1 METVHEEALA
11 AAGVRADGTID
22 INAALRALLEGL
34 LNAVM
39 DEQASEL
46 GVPRNGYRER
56 SLDTCVGRVTLRIPK
71 LREGTYF
78 PEDVVGRWSRTDTA
92 LASAVCDMWAA
103 GVSTRK
109 VEAVAADL
117 GLESMS
123 RSRVSRL
130 CEGLDEEVAELRRA
144 DLSST
149 GGPTCGSTPPTCR
162 AGRRARPGR
171 WRSSPPSPA
180 PGPRAGGSSGSSAST
195 PSPTCRG
202 GASCCR
208 SGHAGSPAWA
218 RDLGRARGAGP
229 GGARDAP
236 RRRLAALHRPPRAQ
250 RARALPQGA
259 RGPPPSPRSRR
270 PCRGRP
276 GARARGVPPG
286 VRAARRRRRARRRAA
301 RGRGAGGTAY
311 LAFPREHRHWIRTN
325 NVSERMNCEIKRRTR
340 VVQVFPSA
348 ASLVRLV
355 GAVCCDQNDAWAC
368 ERNFIDSRSLEP
380 GYEREPLP
388 EEPGGVSI
396 VLSTPERPESRHA
409 EAGPC
414 TGPLRSSPPSRQP
427 SRYGTPSRMIA

>member
-1 METVHEEALA
+1 MDTVHEEALA
-11 AAGVRADGTID
+11 SAGVRADGTID

-78 PEDVVGRWSRTDTA
+78 PEDVVARWSRTDTA

-130 CEGLDEEVAELRRA
+130 CEGLDGEVAEMRRA
-144 DLSST
+144 DLSSDRWPYLWLDAT
-149 GGPTCGSTPPTCR
+149 YVPCR
-162 AGRRARPGR
+162 EAGAP
-171 WRSSPPSPA
+171 RSVA
-180 PGPRAGGSSGSSAST
+180 LVTAVACSGS
-195 PSPTCRG
+195 
-202 GASCCR
+202 
-208 SGHAGSPAWA
+208 
-218 RDLGRARGAGP
+218 
-229 GGARDAP
+229 
-236 RRRLAALHRPPRAQ
+236 
-250 RARALPQGA
+250 
-259 RGPPPSPRSRR
+259 
-270 PCRGRP
+270 
-276 GARARGVPPG
+276 
-286 VRAARRRRRARRRAA
+286 ARRRVVGVECIDTESYLSWRGFLLSLRERGLSGVELVTSDAHEGLVRAVREALPGAAWQRCIAHLERNVLERCRRKGDGSAAVAALKAAFAEADPALVRAGYRRAVELLAA
-301 RGRGAGGTAY
+301 VDERGAELLEDAEPAATAY

-325 NVSERMNCEIKRRTR
+325 NVQERMNCEIKRRTR

-368 ERNFIDSRSLEP
+368 ERNFIDRRSLEP
-380 GYEREPLP
+380 GYGREPLP
-388 EEPGGVSI
+388 EEPEGRER
-396 VLSTPERPESRHA
+396 VLRLVE
-409 EAGPC
+409 EAFD
-414 TGPLRSSPPSRQP
+414 RKR
-427 SRYGTPSRMIA
+427 RAA

>member
-1 METVHEEALA
+1 MDTVHEEALA
-11 AAGVRADGTID
+11 SAGVRADGTID

-78 PEDVVGRWSRTDTA
+78 PEDVVARWSRTDTA

-130 CEGLDEEVAELRRA
+130 CEGLDGEVAEMRRA
-144 DLSST
+144 DLSSDRWPYLWLDAT
-149 GGPTCGSTPPTCR
+149 YVPCR
-162 AGRRARPGR
+162 EAGAP
-171 WRSSPPSPA
+171 RSVA
-180 PGPRAGGSSGSSAST
+180 LVTAVACSGSARRRVVGVECIDTESYLSW
-195 PSPTCRG
+195 RG
-202 GASCCR
+202 FLLS
-208 SGHAGSPAWA
+208 
-218 RDLGRARGAGP
+218 LRARGLSGVELVTSDAHEGLVRAVRETLPGAAWQRCIAHLERNVLERCRRKGDGSAAVAALKAAFAEADPALVRAGY
-229 GGARDAP
+229 
-236 RRRLAALHRPPRAQ
+236 RRAVELLAA
-250 RARALPQGA
+250 
-259 RGPPPSPRSRR
+259 
-270 PCRGRP
+270 
-276 GARARGVPPG
+276 VDE
-286 VRAARRRRRARRRAA
+286 
-301 RGRGAGGTAY
+301 RGAELLEDAEPAATAY

-325 NVSERMNCEIKRRTR
+325 NVQERMNCEIKRRTR

-368 ERNFIDSRSLEP
+368 ERNFIDRRSLEP
-380 GYEREPLP
+380 GCGREPLP
-388 EEPGGVSI
+388 EEPEGRER
-396 VLSTPERPESRHA
+396 VLRLVE
-409 EAGPC
+409 EAFD
-414 TGPLRSSPPSRQP
+414 RKR
-427 SRYGTPSRMIA
+427 RAA